1 MRKYEKGGRIM
12 IISTLALT
20 LALGMAQAEPA
31 NDEAQAG
38 AEAGPIVF
46 VELWSAR
53 PEWHALSTE
62 ERAAYID
69 SILPTIAGLQ
79 EMGVELRFNAL
90 SDPDTSNDAGY
101 TYIGV
106 LTMPD
111 RDTARA
117 FEAAVS
123 DSGFYDYFDQINA
136 RGEAVAPE
144 AIFGAMIAE

>member
-1 MRKYEKGGRIM
+1 MM
-12 IISTLALT
+12 ITTLALS
-20 LALGMAQAEPA
+20 LALGMAQAAPA
-31 NDEAQAG
+31 DDEAQAS
-38 AEAGPIVF
+38 AEASPIVF
-46 VELWSAR
+46 VELWRSR
-53 PEWHALSTE
+53 PAWRALSTE

-90 SDPDTSNDAGY
+90 ADSDTSNDAGY

-136 RGEAVAPE
+136 RGEAIPPE
-144 AIFGAMIAE
+144 AIFGAMINE